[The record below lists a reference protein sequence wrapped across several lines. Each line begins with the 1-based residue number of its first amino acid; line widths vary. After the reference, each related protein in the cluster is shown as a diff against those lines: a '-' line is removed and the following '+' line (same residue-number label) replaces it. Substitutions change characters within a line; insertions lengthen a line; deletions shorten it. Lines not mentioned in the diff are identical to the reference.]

1 MPSCGACALFCT
13 VLSPLPCCFTLVE
26 LVRSPCAVLSPLPC
40 CFSLV
45 ELVRSPA
52 LCLVR
57 TAFAMRGYLERRSPL
72 FGALKALKT
81 LRVLKNHR
89 FSNTPNI
96 SNTSNTPK
104 IHPLA
109 ARMIDFT
116 DISLSSFSLNVRC
129 FSRGF
134 FFVVLSAVCLCFC
147 FLFPCFFIF
156 ALVELALCRLSL
168 HVRACD
174 CFRE

>member
-1 MPSCGACALFCT
+1 MTAKVATSESLPPSF
-13 VLSPLPCCFTLVE
+13 LSCRYCRPAE
-26 LVRSPCAVLSPLPC
+26 LVRFSALCFRPCRAVSPSWSLCAPPCAVLSPLPC
-40 CFSLV
+40 CFTLV

-109 ARMIDFT
+109 ARLMDF
-116 DISLSSFSLNVRC
+116 
-129 FSRGF
+129 
-134 FFVVLSAVCLCFC
+134 
-147 FLFPCFFIF
+147 P
-156 ALVELALCRLSL
+156 
-168 HVRACD
+168 HK
-174 CFRE
+174 

>member
-1 MPSCGACALFCT
+1 MTAKVATSERLPPSFLRCRSCRPAELVRFSALCCRPCRAVSPSWSLCAPPAL
-13 VLSPLPCCFTLVE
+13 CCFTLVE
-26 LVRSPCAVLSPLPC
+26 
-40 CFSLV
+40 F
-45 ELVRSPA
+45 VRSPA

-109 ARMIDFT
+109 ARMMDF
-116 DISLSSFSLNVRC
+116 
-129 FSRGF
+129 
-134 FFVVLSAVCLCFC
+134 
-147 FLFPCFFIF
+147 P
-156 ALVELALCRLSL
+156 
-168 HVRACD
+168 HK
-174 CFRE
+174 

>member
-1 MPSCGACALFCT
+1 MRFSALCCRPCRAVSPLWSLCAPPALCLFLPCGTCALPCA
-13 VLSPLPCCFTLVE
+13 VLSPLPCCFSLVE
-26 LVRSPCAVLSPLPC
+26 FVRSPCTVLSPLPC

-116 DISLSSFSLNVRC
+116 DISLSSFS
-129 FSRGF
+129 
-134 FFVVLSAVCLCFC
+134 
-147 FLFPCFFIF
+147 FL
-156 ALVELALCRLSL
+156 
-168 HVRACD
+168 
-174 CFRE
+174 

>member
-1 MPSCGACALFCT
+1 MLPLRCAVAPAVLFHPCGACALPLHCAVAPA
-13 VLSPLPCCFTLVE
+13 VLFLPCGACALP
-26 LVRSPCAVLSPLPC
+26 LHCAVAPAVLFLPCGTCALPCTELSPLPC

-57 TAFAMRGYLERRSPL
+57 TAFAMRGILERRSPL

-109 ARMIDFT
+109 ARMMDFPH
-116 DISLSSFSLNVRC
+116 R
-129 FSRGF
+129 
-134 FFVVLSAVCLCFC
+134 
-147 FLFPCFFIF
+147 
-156 ALVELALCRLSL
+156 
-168 HVRACD
+168 
-174 CFRE
+174 